1 MIPILFLT
9 AIFFLNFLARIIFA
23 PLMPTI
29 EADLGISHSEA
40 GSLFLLTSTGY
51 FITLLASGIFSSR
64 LLHRGTIILSALAVG
79 IVLISDLSHQ
89 KKSGAF
95 AQALLL
101 LGMASGLYLPS
112 GIATLTTL
120 SDAKHWG
127 RTIAV
132 HELAPNLGFVAA
144 PLLSELL
151 LLWFSW
157 RTILA
162 VLGVLSI
169 VLGLVYASGSF
180 GGRFPGKAPSLEAFR
195 PLVRQRSFWIMMV
208 LFSLGIGGSFGVFT
222 MLPLYLV
229 TEQGFDRGWA
239 NTLVGL
245 SRISGVGMAFVAGW
259 AVDRFGHKRTL
270 ETVLLLTGVATVLL
284 GTLSGPSLVAMVF
297 VQPLLAV
304 CFFPAGFAALS
315 LLSAESTRNL
325 AVSLTIPAAFIV
337 GGGAIP
343 ILIGAMGDAG
353 AFSLGIVLSGV
364 IILSGCFL
372 SAFIKVPMAHEE

>member
-9 AIFFLNFLARIIFA
+9 AMFFLNFLARIIFA

-40 GSLFLLTSTGY
+40 GSFFLLTSIGY
-51 FITLLASGIFSSR
+51 FLTLLTSGIFSAR

-79 IVLISDLSHQ
+79 IALILTSFTREIWGLRA
-89 KKSGAF
+89 G
-95 AQALLL
+95 LLL
-101 LGMASGLYLPS
+101 LGAASGLYLPS

-120 SDAKHWG
+120 ADAKHWG
-127 RTIAV
+127 RAIAI

-144 PLLSELL
+144 PLLSEML

-157 RTILA
+157 RAILA
-162 VLGVLSI
+162 AFGIFSI
-169 VLGLVYASGSF
+169 VLGLIYASGGF
-180 GGRFPGKAPSLEAFR
+180 GGRFPGKAPSLEAFK

-259 AVDRFGHKRTL
+259 AADRFGHKRTIA
-270 ETVLLLTGVATVLL
+270 TVLLLTGVTTVLL
-284 GTLSGPSLVAMVF
+284 GTVSGHSLVAMVF

-315 LLSAESTRNL
+315 SLSTESTRNL
-325 AVSLTIPAAFIV
+325 VVSLTIPASFIV

-353 AFSLGIVLSGV
+353 TFPLG
-364 IILSGCFL
+364 IILSGLIILSGGFL
-372 SAFIKVPMAHEE
+372 SAFIKLPRAHER

>member
-9 AIFFLNFLARIIFA
+9 AMFFLNFLARIIFA
-23 PLMPTI
+23 PLMPAI

-40 GSLFLLTSTGY
+40 GSFFLLTSTGY
-51 FITLLASGIFSSR
+51 FITLLASGFLSSR
-64 LLHRGTIILSALAVG
+64 LLHRGTVILSALAVG
-79 IVLISDLSHQ
+79 VVLILTSFTREIW
-89 KKSGAF
+89 GFRAG
-95 AQALLL
+95 LLL

-120 SDAKHWG
+120 ADAKHWG
-127 RTIAV
+127 RAIAI

-144 PLLSELL
+144 PLLSEML

-162 VLGVLSI
+162 ALGLLSI
-169 VLGLVYASGSF
+169 VLGLGYASGSF
-180 GGRFPGKAPSLEAFR
+180 GGRFPGKAPSLEALR
-195 PLVRQRSFWIMMV
+195 PLIRQRSFWIMMV

-229 TEQGFDRGWA
+229 TDQGFDRGWA

-270 ETVLLLTGVATVLL
+270 ATVLLLTGITTVLL
-284 GTLSGPSLVAMVF
+284 GTASGSSLVAMVF

-315 LLSAESTRNL
+315 LLSSESTRNL

-353 AFSLGIVLSGV
+353 AFPLGIVLSGV
-364 IILSGCFL
+364 IILAGGFL
-372 SAFIKVPMAHEE
+372 STFIKVPRAHEE

>member
-1 MIPILFLT
+1 
-9 AIFFLNFLARIIFA
+9 
-23 PLMPTI
+23 
-29 EADLGISHSEA
+29 
-40 GSLFLLTSTGY
+40 
-51 FITLLASGIFSSR
+51 
-64 LLHRGTIILSALAVG
+64 
-79 IVLISDLSHQ
+79 
-89 KKSGAF
+89 
-95 AQALLL
+95 
-101 LGMASGLYLPS
+101 
-112 GIATLTTL
+112 LTTL
-120 SDAKHWG
+120 ADAKHWG
-127 RTIAV
+127 RVIAV

-144 PLLSELL
+144 PLLSEMF

-162 VLGVLSI
+162 VLGVLTLF
-169 VLGLVYASGSF
+169 LGLAYSCGNF
-180 GGRFPGKAPSLEAFR
+180 GGRFPGKAPSLEAFS
-195 PLVRQRSFWIMMV
+195 PLVRQRSFWIMII

-229 TEQGFDRGWA
+229 TEQGFDQGWA

-259 AVDRFGHKRTL
+259 AVDRFGHKGTL
-270 ETVLLLTGVATVLL
+270 VSVLLLTGITTVLL
-284 GTLSGPSLVAMVF
+284 GTVSGHALVVTVF

-315 LLSAESTRNL
+315 LLSSEATRSL

-353 AFSLGIVLSGV
+353 AFSLGIVLSGL
-364 IILSGCFL
+364 IILSGGFL
-372 SAFIKVPMAHEE
+372 SAFIKVPMAHEDIGSKEVLSNKNDSKH

>member
-9 AIFFLNFLARIIFA
+9 AIFFLNFLARVIFA

-40 GSLFLLTSTGY
+40 GSFFLLTSTGY
-51 FITLLASGIFSSR
+51 FIALLASGIFSSR

-79 IVLISDLSHQ
+79 VVLILTSVTREIWGLR
-89 KKSGAF
+89 A
-95 AQALLL
+95 ALLL

-120 SDAKHWG
+120 ADARHWG
-127 RTIAV
+127 RTIAI

-144 PLLSELL
+144 PFLSEMLL
-151 LLWFSW
+151 PWLSW
-157 RTILA
+157 HTILG
-162 VLGVLSI
+162 VLGFLSI
-169 VLGLVYASGSF
+169 VLGLIYAFGSF

-195 PLVRQRSFWIMMV
+195 PLIRQRSFWIMMV
-208 LFSLGIGGSFGVFT
+208 LFSLGIGGSFGIFT

-229 TEQGFDRGWA
+229 TAQGFDQGWA

-259 AVDRFGHKRTL
+259 AVDRFGHKHTL
-270 ETVLLLTGVATVLL
+270 VFVLLLTGVTTVLL
-284 GTLSGPSLVAMVF
+284 GTVSGPWLVVMVF
-297 VQPLLAV
+297 LQPLLAV
-304 CFFPAGFAALS
+304 CFFPAGFAALA
-315 LLSAESTRNL
+315 LLSSESTRNL
-325 AVSLTIPAAFIV
+325 AVSLTIPAAFIL

-353 AFSLGIVLSGV
+353 AFSLGIVLSGLIV
-364 IILSGCFL
+364 LSGGFL
-372 SAFIKVPMAHEE
+372 SAFIKAPMANVE